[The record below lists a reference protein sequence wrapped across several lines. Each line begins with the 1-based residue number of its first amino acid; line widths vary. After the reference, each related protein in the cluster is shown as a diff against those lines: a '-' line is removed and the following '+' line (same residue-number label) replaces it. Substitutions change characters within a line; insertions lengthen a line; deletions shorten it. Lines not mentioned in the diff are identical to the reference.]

1 MKKKRFQKIYIEI
14 INRCNLCCSFCP
26 TSDRPAR
33 MMSVDEFEKVAAQA
47 APFTDYICLHVKGEP
62 MMHPWLGDILSIAHQ
77 NGLKVNL
84 TTNAVLLPEKQQLLL
99 GETAPRQISL
109 SLHSFDANIMHDRN
123 FRSYLENAI
132 DFARTFTLTSPGYI
146 SFRLWNLD
154 GETTRG
160 QNAQNDVILE
170 TLASFFPRPW
180 VQNTWGFRLCDRV
193 FVHYAEKFD
202 WPDLALEERSDC
214 GTCRALKD
222 QIAVLSDGTVV
233 PCCLDHEGDIAL
245 GNLFSQNLPEILD
258 DTPAKSLLSGFSARK
273 LSHPLCR
280 RCGYAK
286 RFR

>member
-1 MKKKRFQKIYIEI
+1 MRFSRCYLEI
-14 INRCNLCCSFCP
+14 TNRCNLACSFCP
-26 TSDRPAR
+26 KTKRPAR
-33 MMSVDEFEKVAAQA
+33 TINPAEFRHLAEKLR
-47 APFTDYICLHVKGEP
+47 PYTDYLYLHVLGEP
-62 MMHPWLGDILSIAHQ
+62 LLHPQLGEILDICRELLFRVVI
-77 NGLKVNL
+77 
-84 TTNAVLLPEKQQLLL
+84 TTNGTLLPAQETMLLSSPAL
-99 GETAPRQISL
+99 YKINV
-109 SLHSFDANIMHDRN
+109 SLHSFEANAPGD
-123 FRSYLENAI
+123 FGAYLSGCFS
-132 DFARTFTLTSPGYI
+132 FAKKAGEAGKLVDL
-146 SFRLWNLD
+146 RLWNLD

-170 TLASFFPRPW
+170 TLTSFFPRPW

-258 DTPAKSLLSGFSARK
+258 DTPAKSLLSGFFARK

>member
-1 MKKKRFQKIYIEI
+1 MRFSRCYLEI
-14 INRCNLCCSFCP
+14 TNRCNLACSFCP
-26 TSDRPAR
+26 KTKRPAR
-33 MMSVDEFEKVAAQA
+33 TINPVEFRHLAEKLR
-47 APFTDYICLHVKGEP
+47 PYTDYLYLHVLGEP
-62 MMHPWLGDILSIAHQ
+62 LLHPQLGEILDICRELLFRVVI
-77 NGLKVNL
+77 
-84 TTNAVLLPEKQQLLL
+84 TTNGTLLPAQETVLLSSPALYK
-99 GETAPRQISL
+99 INI
-109 SLHSFDANIMHDRN
+109 SLHSFEANAPGD
-123 FRSYLENAI
+123 FGAYLSGCFS
-132 DFARTFTLTSPGYI
+132 FAKKAGEAGKLVDL
-146 SFRLWNLD
+146 RLWNLD

-233 PCCLDHEGDIAL
+233 PCCLDHEGDIPL

>member
-1 MKKKRFQKIYIEI
+1 MRFSRCYLEI
-14 INRCNLCCSFCP
+14 TNRCNLACSFCP
-26 TSDRPAR
+26 KTKRPAR
-33 MMSVDEFEKVAAQA
+33 TINPAEFRHLAEKLR
-47 APFTDYICLHVKGEP
+47 PYTDYLYLHVLGEP
-62 MMHPWLGDILSIAHQ
+62 LLHPQLGEILDICRELLFRVVI
-77 NGLKVNL
+77 
-84 TTNAVLLPEKQQLLL
+84 TTNGTLLPAQETMLLSSPAL
-99 GETAPRQISL
+99 YKINV
-109 SLHSFDANIMHDRN
+109 SLHSFEANAPGDFRAYLSGCFSFAKKACDAGKLVD
-123 FRSYLENAI
+123 L
-132 DFARTFTLTSPGYI
+132 
-146 SFRLWNLD
+146 RLWNLD

-202 WPDLALEERSDC
+202 WPDLSLEEQSDC
-214 GTCRALKD
+214 GTCRALRD

-258 DTPAKSLLSGFSARK
+258 DTPAKLLLSGFFAQK

>member
-1 MKKKRFQKIYIEI
+1 MRFSRCYLEI
-14 INRCNLCCSFCP
+14 TNRCNLSCSFCP
-26 TSDRPAR
+26 KTKRPAR
-33 MMSVDEFEKVAAQA
+33 TINPAEFRHLAEKLR
-47 APFTDYICLHVKGEP
+47 PYTDYLYLHVLGEP
-62 MMHPWLGDILSIAHQ
+62 LLHPQLGEILDICRELLFRVVI
-77 NGLKVNL
+77 
-84 TTNAVLLPEKQQLLL
+84 TTNGTLLPAQETVLLSSPALYK
-99 GETAPRQISL
+99 INV
-109 SLHSFDANIMHDRN
+109 SLHSFEANAPGD
-123 FRSYLENAI
+123 FGAYLSGCFS
-132 DFARTFTLTSPGYI
+132 FAKKAGEAGKLVDL
-146 SFRLWNLD
+146 RLWNLD

-258 DTPAKSLLSGFSARK
+258 DTPAKSLLSGFSARR

>member
-1 MKKKRFQKIYIEI
+1 MRFSRCYLEI
-14 INRCNLCCSFCP
+14 TNRCNLACSFCP
-26 TSDRPAR
+26 KTKRPAR
-33 MMSVDEFEKVAAQA
+33 TINPAEFRHLAEKLR
-47 APFTDYICLHVKGEP
+47 PYTDYLYLHVLGEP
-62 MMHPWLGDILSIAHQ
+62 LLHPQLGEILDICRELLFRVVI
-77 NGLKVNL
+77 
-84 TTNAVLLPEKQQLLL
+84 TTNGTLLPAQETMLLSSPAL
-99 GETAPRQISL
+99 YKINV
-109 SLHSFDANIMHDRN
+109 SLHSFEANAPGD
-123 FRSYLENAI
+123 FGAYLSGCFS
-132 DFARTFTLTSPGYI
+132 FAKKAGEAEKLVDL
-146 SFRLWNLD
+146 RLWNLD

-202 WPDLALEERSDC
+202 WPDLSLEEQSDC

-273 LSHPLCR
+273 LSPPLCR

>member
-1 MKKKRFQKIYIEI
+1 MRFSRCYLEI
-14 INRCNLCCSFCP
+14 TNRCNLSCSFCP
-26 TSDRPAR
+26 KTKRPAR
-33 MMSVDEFEKVAAQA
+33 TISPAEFRHLAEKLR
-47 APFTDYICLHVKGEP
+47 PYTDYLYLHVLGEP
-62 MMHPWLGDILSIAHQ
+62 LMHPALKTLLDICRELSFRVVI
-77 NGLKVNL
+77 
-84 TTNAVLLPEKQQLLL
+84 TTNGTLLPAQETMLLSSPAL
-99 GETAPRQISL
+99 YKINV
-109 SLHSFDANIMHDRN
+109 SLHSFEANAPGD
-123 FRSYLENAI
+123 FGAYLSGCFS
-132 DFARTFTLTSPGYI
+132 FAKKAGEAGKLVDL
-146 SFRLWNLD
+146 RLWNLD

>member
-1 MKKKRFQKIYIEI
+1 MRFSRCYLEI
-14 INRCNLCCSFCP
+14 TNRCNLACSFCP
-26 TSDRPAR
+26 KTKRPAR
-33 MMSVDEFEKVAAQA
+33 TINPAEFRHLAEKLR
-47 APFTDYICLHVKGEP
+47 PYTDYLYLHVLGEP
-62 MMHPWLGDILSIAHQ
+62 LLHPQLGEILDICRELLFRVVI
-77 NGLKVNL
+77 
-84 TTNAVLLPEKQQLLL
+84 TTNGTLLPAQETMLLSSPAL
-99 GETAPRQISL
+99 YKINV
-109 SLHSFDANIMHDRN
+109 SLHSFEANAPGDFRAYLSGCFSFAKKAGDAGKLVD
-123 FRSYLENAI
+123 L
-132 DFARTFTLTSPGYI
+132 
-146 SFRLWNLD
+146 RLWNLD

-202 WPDLALEERSDC
+202 WPDLSLEEQSDC
-214 GTCRALKD
+214 GTCRALRD

-258 DTPAKSLLSGFSARK
+258 DTSAKLLLSGFFAQK

>member
-1 MKKKRFQKIYIEI
+1 MRFSRCYLEI
-14 INRCNLCCSFCP
+14 TNRCNLACSFCP
-26 TSDRPAR
+26 KTKRPAR
-33 MMSVDEFEKVAAQA
+33 TINPAEFRHLAEKLR
-47 APFTDYICLHVKGEP
+47 PYTDYLYLHVLGEP
-62 MMHPWLGDILSIAHQ
+62 LLHPQLGEILDICRELLFRVVI
-77 NGLKVNL
+77 
-84 TTNAVLLPEKQQLLL
+84 TTNGTLLPAQETKLLSSPAL
-99 GETAPRQISL
+99 YKINV
-109 SLHSFDANIMHDRN
+109 SLHSFEANAPGDFRAYLSGCFSFAKKAGDAGKLVD
-123 FRSYLENAI
+123 L
-132 DFARTFTLTSPGYI
+132 
-146 SFRLWNLD
+146 RLWNLD

-202 WPDLALEERSDC
+202 WPDLSLEEQSDC
-214 GTCRALKD
+214 GTCRALRD

-258 DTPAKSLLSGFSARK
+258 DTPAKLLLSGFFAQK

>member
-1 MKKKRFQKIYIEI
+1 MRFSRCYLEI
-14 INRCNLCCSFCP
+14 TNRCNLACSFCP
-26 TSDRPAR
+26 KTKRPAR
-33 MMSVDEFEKVAAQA
+33 TINPAEFRHLAEKLR
-47 APFTDYICLHVKGEP
+47 PYTDYLYLHVLGEP
-62 MMHPWLGDILSIAHQ
+62 LLHPQLGEILDICRELLFRVVI
-77 NGLKVNL
+77 
-84 TTNAVLLPEKQQLLL
+84 TTNGTLLPAQETMLLSSPAL
-99 GETAPRQISL
+99 YKINV
-109 SLHSFDANIMHDRN
+109 SLHSFEANAPGD
-123 FRSYLENAI
+123 FGAYLSGCFS
-132 DFARTFTLTSPGYI
+132 FAKKAGEAGKLVDL
-146 SFRLWNLD
+146 RLWNLD

-170 TLASFFPRPW
+170 TLTSFFPRPW

-222 QIAVLSDGTVV
+222 QIAVLCDGTVV

-258 DTPAKSLLSGFSARK
+258 DTPAKSLLSGFFARK